1 MFKNRLKSVAAVS
14 LLLLVLIT
22 AGCGGGSGLQRIAG
36 LSPENVVKTFF
47 NAARDGRFNEAGL
60 YVSAASKSDAQT
72 VMKFITGQSGLEQFK
87 NSNLLSVKQV
97 AQQGDYTVMVAT
109 LQDQNSFKITVKPV
123 ALEKVD
129 GEWYIV
135 DTNQIY
141 QDAKYKILQQLLA
154 NI

>member
-1 MFKNRLKSVAAVS
+1 MFKNRMKSMAAIS
-14 LLLLVLIT
+14 LLLLVLIVG
-22 AGCGGGSGLQRIAG
+22 GCGGGAGLQRIAG
-36 LSPENVVKTFF
+36 LSPEGVVKTFF
-47 NAARDGRFNEAGL
+47 NAARDGKLNEAGL

-97 AQQGDYTVMVAT
+97 AQQGDYTVMVTT
-109 LQDQNSFKITVKPV
+109 LQDQDSFKMTVKPV
-123 ALEKVD
+123 ALEKVA

-141 QDAKYKILQQLLA
+141 QDAKYKILQQLMA
-154 NI
+154 NL